1 MSRPSGPY
9 VHSLLYF
16 ATTDAYPRCLYNISF
31 ISRNL
36 KLVKM
41 LDLESINM
49 GNSFAAGIDLPVHLH
64 YLAVGGDIDSI
75 PPSLA
80 NLWNL
85 EILIVKGLKG
95 NEVIVPDSIWG
106 LRRLRHVHVK
116 NIDASILE
124 ATTFT
129 GSDFQLKDPVS
140 LSIPSLFYRDI

>member
-1 MSRPSGPY
+1 
-9 VHSLLYF
+9 
-16 ATTDAYPRCLYNISF
+16 
-31 ISRNL
+31 
-36 KLVKM
+36 
-41 LDLESINM
+41 M

-95 NEVIVPDSIWG
+95 NEVIVPDSIWW

-116 NIDASILE
+116 NIAASILE

-129 GSDFQLKDPVS
+129 GSDFQL
-140 LSIPSLFYRDI
+140 